1 VTILARYREQRA
13 NIESPGV
20 PLTSQVLV
28 DLFSRKV
35 RSGVS
40 VTEETSLTIPAVKRA
55 VDLIAG
61 TTAGLPL
68 KTYRNEPDGTRVEI
82 RNTLLELPYPD
93 VVPFVFW
100 ELVLTDALLWSNSYL
115 YKVLD
120 EAGTGIAK
128 LLRIP
133 PWEVQVDRDESTRL
147 NPSGKR
153 FRVGGNRFTPVEI
166 MHIPGQG
173 TDGIRGLSRI
183 GLGAEALGVA
193 LAAEQTAASMFGD
206 GLLFAGILH
215 TDQDLNLDQAKG
227 IAAMFREFL
236 RGDVGAKIPVLGKGT
251 GFDKMSMAA
260 DEAQML
266 ETRSWQVLE
275 VARLF
280 GIPPPLLMD
289 PGATS
294 NYGTGLEQQMLFFL
308 VTTLNGWLTR
318 TEQIAGLHLTP
329 RGQFCEWTRAGLLQ
343 ADTAVRYEAYAKG
356 IQFGWLS
363 PADVRRFENLPVDDS
378 ALEEFLRPVNMA
390 AAGGVT
396 PSLKEK
402 VDAVGTLVRSGFD
415 PASALEA
422 LGLPAIDHLGL
433 LPVTLQK
440 EEVFE
445 ADAEAAQDQADGA
458 DDEDQADDEDDPAAA
473 DVQLEEEGATVGN

>member
-1 VTILARYREQRA
+1 MTILARYREQRAA

-20 PLTSQVLV
+20 PLTSQALV

-40 VTEETSLTIPAVKRA
+40 VTEDTSLRIPAVKRA

-61 TTAGLPL
+61 TAAGLPL
-68 KTYRNEPDGTRVEI
+68 KTYRNDGDGTRVEI

-115 YKVLD
+115 YKVLNQ
-120 EAGTGIAK
+120 AGTEVVK

-133 PWEVQVDRDESTRL
+133 PWEVQVDRDEATAL

-153 FRVGGNRFTPVEI
+153 FRVGGNRFTPAEI

-173 TDGIRGLSRI
+173 TDGLRGLSRV

-215 TDQDLNLDQAKG
+215 SDQDLNPEQAKG

-251 GFDKMSMAA
+251 GFDKMSMAS
-260 DEAQML
+260 DEAQFL
-266 ETRSWQVLE
+266 EARQFQVLE

-280 GIPPPLLMD
+280 GVPPPLLMD

-318 TEQIAGLHLTP
+318 VEQIASLHLTP
-329 RGQFCEWTRAGLLQ
+329 RGQFCEFTRAGLLQ
-343 ADTAVRYEAYAKG
+343 TDTLTRYRAYAVG
-356 IQFGWLS
+356 IQWGWLS
-363 PADVRRFENLPVDDS
+363 PADVRRLENLPVDDK
-378 ALEEFLRPVNMA
+378 ALEEFLRPTNMA
-390 AAGGVT
+390 AAGDDGGTPTGPPVTEGV
-396 PSLKEK
+396 
-402 VDAVGTLVRSGFD
+402 A
-415 PASALEA
+415 ASA
-422 LGLPAIDHLGL
+422 
-433 LPVTLQK
+433 
-440 EEVFE
+440 
-445 ADAEAAQDQADGA
+445 
-458 DDEDQADDEDDPAAA
+458 
-473 DVQLEEEGATVGN
+473 

>member
-1 VTILARYREQRA
+1 MTILARYREQRA

-20 PLTSQVLV
+20 PLTSQALV

-35 RSGVS
+35 RAGVS
-40 VTEETSLTIPAVKRA
+40 VTEDTSLTIPAVKRA

-68 KTYRNEPDGTRVEI
+68 KTYRNDPGGRVEV

-100 ELVLTDALLWSNSYL
+100 ELVLTDAVLWGNSYL
-115 YKVLD
+115 YKVFN
-120 EAGTGIAK
+120 EANTEVVK

-133 PWEVQVDRDESTRL
+133 PWQVTVDRDEATRL

-153 FRVGGNRFTPVEI
+153 FRVGGNPFTPAEI

-173 TDGIRGLSRI
+173 TDGIRGLSRV

-215 TDQDLNLDQAKG
+215 TDQDLNIDQAKG

-266 ETRSWQVLE
+266 EARSFQVLE

-280 GIPPPLLMD
+280 GVPPPLLMD
-289 PGATS
+289 PGTTS

-308 VTTLNGWLTR
+308 VTTLNAWLTR
-318 TEQIAGLHLTP
+318 VEQIASLHLTP
-329 RGQFCEWTRAGLLQ
+329 RGQFCEFTRAGLLQ
-343 ADTAVRYEAYAKG
+343 TDTKSRFEAYAHG
-356 IQFGWLS
+356 IQWGWLS
-363 PADVRRFENLPVDDS
+363 PADVRRLENLPVDDP

-390 AAGGVT
+390 PAGADQAD
-396 PSLKEK
+396 LKVR
-402 VDAVGTLVRSGFD
+402 VDAVGTLIRSGFD
-415 PASALEA
+415 PASALDA
-422 LGLPAIDHLGL
+422 LGLPAIEHLGL

-445 ADAEAAQDQADGA
+445 ADAEAAQNAGEDTDGG
-458 DDEDQADDEDDPAAA
+458 DTEDEDESED
-473 DVQLEEEGATVGN
+473 VSEEEEAPVGA

>member
-1 VTILARYREQRA
+1 MTVLARYRDHRSS
-13 NIESPGV
+13 IESPAV
-20 PLTSQVLV
+20 PLTSQALV
-28 DLFSRKV
+28 DLFTRKI
-35 RSGVS
+35 RSGV
-40 VTEETSLTIPAVKRA
+40 VVNENTAMTIPAVKRA

-61 TTAGLPL
+61 TAAGLPL
-68 KTYRNEPDGTRVEI
+68 KTYRNAPDGTRVEV

-100 ELVLTDALLWSNSYL
+100 ELVLTDALLWGNSYL
-115 YKVLD
+115 YKVFNQ
-120 EAGTGIAK
+120 AGDAVVK

-133 PWEVQVDRDESTRL
+133 PWEVQVDRDESTVL

-153 FRVGGNRFTPVEI
+153 FRVGQNRFTPVEI

-173 TDGIRGLSRI
+173 TDGLRGLSRV

-215 TDQDLNLDQAKG
+215 TEQDLNMDQAKG

-260 DEAQML
+260 EEAQFL
-266 ETRSWQVLE
+266 EARQFQVLE

-308 VTTLNGWLTR
+308 ITTLNGWLTR
-318 TEQIAGLHLTP
+318 VEQIAGLHLTP
-329 RGQFCEWTRAGLLQ
+329 RGQFCEFTRAGLLQ
-343 ADTAVRYEAYAKG
+343 TDTLSRYRAYAVG

-363 PADVRRFENLPVDDS
+363 PADVRRLENLPVTDP
-378 ALEEFLRPVNMA
+378 ALEEFLRPINMGA
-390 AAGGVT
+390 ADAAMSESPAG
-396 PSLKEK
+396 P
-402 VDAVGTLVRSGFD
+402 
-415 PASALEA
+415 
-422 LGLPAIDHLGL
+422 
-433 LPVTLQK
+433 PVT
-440 EEVFE
+440 EGV
-445 ADAEAAQDQADGA
+445 AASG
-458 DDEDQADDEDDPAAA
+458 
-473 DVQLEEEGATVGN
+473 T

>member
-13 NIESPGV
+13 TIESPSY
-20 PLTSQVLV
+20 PLTSQALV

-35 RSGVS
+35 RAGVS
-40 VTEETSLTIPAVKRA
+40 VTEDTSLTIPAVKRA

-61 TTAGLPL
+61 TAAGLPL
-68 KTYRNEPDGTRVEI
+68 KTYRNQPDGSRVEI
-82 RNTLLELPYPD
+82 STPVLALPYPD

-100 ELVLTDALLWSNSYL
+100 ELVFTDALLWSNNYL
-115 YKVLD
+115 YKVRNELGD
-120 EAGTGIAK
+120 QIVK

-133 PWEVQVDRDESTRL
+133 PWEVRVDRDEATPL

-153 FRVGGNRFTPVEI
+153 FQVGSNRFTPVEI

-173 TDGIRGLSRI
+173 TDGLRGLSRI

-215 TDQDLNLDQAKG
+215 SDQDLNMDQAKG

-251 GFDKMSMAA
+251 GFDKMSMGAE
-260 DEAQML
+260 EAQFI
-266 ETRSWQVLE
+266 EARQFQVLE

-280 GIPPPLLMD
+280 GVPPPLLMD

-318 TEQIAGLHLTP
+318 VEQIAGLHLTP
-329 RGQFCEWTRAGLLQ
+329 RGQFCEYTRAGLLQ
-343 ADTAVRYEAYAKG
+343 TDTLSRYRAYAVG
-356 IQFGWLS
+356 IQWGWLS
-363 PADVRRFENLPVDDS
+363 PADVRRLENLPVTDE
-378 ALEEFLRPVNMA
+378 ALEEFLRPSNMA
-390 AAGGVT
+390 AAGEADETPTGPPVTEGV
-396 PSLKEK
+396 
-402 VDAVGTLVRSGFD
+402 A
-415 PASALEA
+415 ASA
-422 LGLPAIDHLGL
+422 
-433 LPVTLQK
+433 
-440 EEVFE
+440 
-445 ADAEAAQDQADGA
+445 
-458 DDEDQADDEDDPAAA
+458 
-473 DVQLEEEGATVGN
+473 